1 MKRLIIAAICVSLTF
16 VGIGTI
22 AETVAGKLKSDE
34 KALDI
39 IRKARVAIG
48 GDAAIGGVRSFI
60 IKGQS
65 SKTFSIDGAERT
77 EQGETEIVFES
88 PNRLFRMMKFGD
100 RTAAAGTDIVE
111 RNVDVV
117 VVGRGADGPHK
128 MILEGKDGEF
138 VTEDG
143 KKVVVSKIRST
154 DGAHGEFKTEDGNK
168 VFVRKIEGAEGA
180 SGETRVFVRK
190 MGDGE
195 LSTENVDVKEIATA
209 DGKQFT
215 IVRKA
220 GEPGQIALGEGAK
233 RVAVARTLDGA
244 HGKKRDNE
252 LLRTM
257 LSLLLTA
264 PEGMDVEYTYAGE
277 TSVEGTAAN
286 AVLASFG
293 GSSVKLYFDTSSNL
307 PLAMSY
313 VGNPSMV
320 MVKMRRAD
328 PAAAPV
334 SDKDVVKF
342 ERKLAGPE
350 AQVEHFVRFADY
362 RSVNGL
368 LLPYRWTTAVAGKQ
382 SEVFDVSSYD
392 LNPANI
398 SEHFKGDHVLVRTK
412 AQENK

>member
-65 SKTFSIDGAERT
+65 SKTFSIDGTERT

-100 RTAAAGTDIVE
+100 QTAAAGPGIVE
-111 RNVDVV
+111 KNVEVV
-117 VVGRGADGPHK
+117 VLTGDADGPHK
-128 MILEGKDGEF
+128 MILEGKDGEI
-138 VTEDG
+138 VSEDG
-143 KKVVVSKIRST
+143 TKVLVSKIRT
-154 DGAHGEFKTEDGNK
+154 ADGSNGEFKTEDGNK
-168 VFVRKIEGAEGA
+168 VFVRKIEGAEGG
-180 SGETRVFVRK
+180 SGETKVFVRR
-190 MGDGE
+190 MADGE
-195 LSTENVDVKEIATA
+195 QNTEDVDVKEIATA
-209 DGKQFT
+209 DGKKFT
-215 IVRKA
+215 IVRKI
-220 GEPGQIALGEGAK
+220 GEPGEAASGEGAK

-244 HGKKRDNE
+244 HGPKRDNE
-252 LLRTM
+252 LFRTM

-293 GSSVKLYFDTSSNL
+293 GSNVKLYFDSSSNL

-313 VGNPSMV
+313 VGHPSMV
-320 MVKMRRAD
+320 IMKMRRAD
-328 PAAAPV
+328 PGAAPV

-342 ERKLAGPE
+342 ERKLAGPD

-368 LLPYRWTTAVAGKQ
+368 LLPYRWTTNVAGKQ
-382 SEVFDVSSYD
+382 SEVFDVSSFD

-398 SEHFKGDHVLVRTK
+398 SERFKGDHVFVRTK
-412 AQENK
+412 AKENK

>member
-1 MKRLIIAAICVSLTF
+1 MKRLIVSALCVSFAF

-22 AETVAGKLKSDE
+22 ADQVAAGFKSDE

-39 IRKARVAIG
+39 IKKARVAIG
-48 GDAAIGGVRSFI
+48 GDVAIAGVRSFI

-65 SKTFSIDGAERT
+65 SKTFSVDGAERT
-77 EQGETEIVFES
+77 ELGETEIVFES
-88 PNRLFRMMKFGD
+88 PNRLFKMMKFGD
-100 RTAAAGTDIVE
+100 HAGAGIVE
-111 RNVDVV
+111 KNVDVV
-117 VVGRGADGPHK
+117 VLGGGADGPHK

-138 VTEDG
+138 VSDDG
-143 KKVVVSKIRST
+143 KKVVVSRIRSA
-154 DGAHGEFKTEDGNK
+154 DGADGEFKTEDGNK

-190 MGDGE
+190 KADGE
-195 LSTENVDVKEIATA
+195 QNTEDVDVKEIATA
-209 DGKQFT
+209 DGKKFT

-220 GEPGQIALGEGAK
+220 AEPSEIALGEGAK

-264 PEGMDVEYTYAGE
+264 PEGMDVEYSYAGE

-293 GSSVKLYFDTSSNL
+293 GSSVKLYFDSSSNL

-313 VGNPSMV
+313 VGHPSMV

-350 AQVEHFVRFADY
+350 AQIEHFVRFADY

-368 LLPYRWTTAVAGKQ
+368 LLPYRWTTTVAGKQ
-382 SEVFDVSSYD
+382 SDVFDVTSYD

-398 SEHFKGDHVLVRTK
+398 SERFKADHVLVRTK
-412 AQENK
+412 AKENK